1 MKKLLLVGSLL
12 LSGLMAFGQGT
23 VLFNNRVSG
32 VLDAPVF
39 VGDLAGAKADGATYW
54 GQLYAGPDAGSLAAV
69 GAPVAFRTG
78 AGAGYISGGTVT
90 IASVAPGANAVI
102 ELRAWDGTKG
112 ATYEAASA
120 AGGGFYVGKSAQ
132 ITIATGGSGTPP
144 SLPANLVGLQS
155 FAIAVPEPSTIALG
169 LLGAAALLIRRRK

>member
-39 VGDLAGAKADGATYW
+39 VGDLAGAKADGSTYL
-54 GQLYAGPDAGSLAAV
+54 GQLYAGPDAGSLSAV
-69 GAPVAFRTG
+69 GTPVAFRIG

-102 ELRAWDGTKG
+102 ELRAWDATKG
-112 ATYEAASA
+112 ATYETAWAA
-120 AGGGFYVGKSAQ
+120 AGGLYVGKSAA
-132 ITIATGGSGTPP
+132 ITIATGGAGTPP

>member
-1 MKKLLLVGSLL
+1 
-12 LSGLMAFGQGT
+12 
-23 VLFNNRVSG
+23 
-32 VLDAPVF
+32 
-39 VGDLAGAKADGATYW
+39 
-54 GQLYAGPDAGSLAAV
+54 
-69 GAPVAFRTG
+69 
-78 AGAGYISGGTVT
+78 VT